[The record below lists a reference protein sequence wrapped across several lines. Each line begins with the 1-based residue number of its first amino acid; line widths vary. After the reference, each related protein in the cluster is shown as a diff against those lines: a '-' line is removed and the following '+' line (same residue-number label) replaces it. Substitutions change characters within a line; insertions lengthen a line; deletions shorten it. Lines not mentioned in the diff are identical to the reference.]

1 MTDLDFERRMNPG
14 LFDSTGT
21 LTDQARKQFPDLG
34 SDPAPI
40 AFGASGAVLSV
51 QPAVLVQASGQA
63 LDLAARVRTECGQP
77 ELNATAAVTALT
89 GWDTSA
95 ALNTAWSVW
104 SQQVQNLA
112 GAVGQIGQN
121 LQGNATN
128 YTNGE
133 QHNQRRFAG
142 E

>member
-1 MTDLDFERRMNPG
+1 MTDLDFERRMNPW
-14 LFDSTGT
+14 LFDGSGN
-21 LTDQARKQFPDLG
+21 LTAQARTQFPDLA

-40 AFGASGAVLSV
+40 AFAASGGVLSV
-51 QPAVLVQASGQA
+51 QPAVLVQASQKA
-63 LDLAARVRTECGQP
+63 LDLQGRVRTECDQP

-133 QHNQRRFAG
+133 QRNQRRFAG